1 MYHMENIGKF
11 LLKTLLRIFGL
22 LPLKVHYAI
31 AHIIAW
37 IAESIIGYRRDDVAI
52 NLGKSFPEKYYDDVT
67 RIRKDFYLHFADIVV
82 ETIWFGASNA
92 NRLRKQRIV
101 EIVNPEVI
109 AHLYEV
115 APSVVVMYSH
125 CGNWELYGGI
135 ENYNYKDTP
144 THIREDNFCVVY
156 KKMSSKLW
164 DSIMAENRCAP
175 LRDPKGFQG
184 YLESNDVVRYIFN
197 HRGEKKIYN
206 FNTDQSPYQNS
217 VANMDI
223 EFMHQ
228 LTQTMTAA
236 AVLASKFGMAVAYM
250 NMRPEHRGHY
260 LLEYTPICEDA
271 SRMSPEEIMGR
282 YYELLEKDINA
293 LPYNYLWTHRR
304 WK

>member
-1 MYHMENIGKF
+1 MYHMEKIGKF

-22 LPLKVHYAI
+22 LPLKVHYVI
-31 AHIIAW
+31 SHFIAW
-37 IAESIIGYRRDDVAI
+37 IAESVIGYRRDEVAI
-52 NLGKSFPEKYYDDVT
+52 NLAKSFPEKDYGEVT
-67 RIRKDFYLHFADIVV
+67 LIRKDFYLHFADIIV

-92 NRLRKQRIV
+92 KRLRKQRIV

-144 THIREDNFCVVY
+144 TYIREDNSCVVY

-175 LRDPKGFQG
+175 LHDPEGFHG

-197 HRGEKKIYN
+197 HKGEKKFYN

-217 VANMDI
+217 AANMDI

-228 LTQTMTAA
+228 QTRTMTAS
-236 AVLASKFGMAVAYM
+236 AVLASKFGMAVAYL
-250 NMRPEHRGHY
+250 NMRPECRGHY
-260 LLEYTPICEDA
+260 LLEYTTICEDA
-271 SRMSPEEIMGR
+271 SKMSPGEIMGR